1 MKTLSYSKLSLA
13 LFSVILMTSRF
24 AVANADPV
32 APPVMAISPVAE
44 MTEPRPSDQEIR
56 QEAYELY
63 LSRMETTELVEK
75 FLDTH
80 DKLLKRLEKD
90 MASQPEAP
98 NITRYKE
105 TFEQY
110 KVLAEQIGKL
120 PEAAG
125 LSELE
130 KKQAELQALFALLVE
145 PPPLVPPEVPA
156 LFGTLKSLA
165 EQSQDPEVKTLLV
178 KLENLKT
185 KASASIVETT
195 NLAEKFKQLI
205 DKYKLPAELTN
216 ISNVLAERN
225 KDIVNVTTYNLTVTT
240 LELLKNLQDNILNT
254 NQKVFDYTR
263 QVSDGVWAVLTH
275 QRLAH
280 TDKKNKLTLA
290 NNKGN
295 LTSVSFGYQKEQDGV
310 RFGILANVGRG
321 ETKAP
326 QNLKL
331 THTLVQGGVY
341 IGASNANVF
350 VEGGIIAGV
359 DKVNATTAPKRAEVK
374 AKFNTKTL
382 GVILNGGY
390 KFTLNDK
397 LNVTPAISYQ
407 YQKLSAVKAKFAEL
421 DVKTQRLAVNQIGV
435 SVTVDYKPLPD
446 LSILAKAGV
455 DALKRNVQVSLPDL
469 QVLSLEQVNII
480 HQTKNKDVRTHF
492 SLEMTKQFGKVTIG
506 GTVGYNHYLKSKLS
520 GVNVGL
526 NLGYHF

>member
-13 LFSVILMTSRF
+13 LFSVILMTNRF

-32 APPVMAISPVAE
+32 APPVMATPPVAE

-63 LSRMETTELVEK
+63 LSRMETTELAEK
-75 FLDTH
+75 FLDVH
-80 DKLLKRLEKD
+80 KQLIDLLEKESATTT
-90 MASQPEAP
+90 MMP
-98 NITRYKE
+98 NAVSNYKSLFEQLEKLTKE
-105 TFEQY
+105 TIS
-110 KVLAEQIGKL
+110 ANSG
-120 PEAAG
+120 G

-130 KKQAELQALFALLVE
+130 KKEAIAQGIFALLVE
-145 PPPLVPPEVPA
+145 PPPLVPPGVPA

-178 KLENLKT
+178 KLEGLKE

-263 QVSDGVWAVLTH
+263 QVGDGVWAVLTH

-295 LTSVSFGYQKEQDGV
+295 LTSVNFGYQKEQDGV

-390 KFTLNDK
+390 KLTLNDK

-506 GTVGYNHYLKSKLS
+506 GTVGYNHYFKSKLS